1 MTRREAIARA
11 LDRWAP
17 NAEDHEVARFEDVLR
32 AAGFVVAPL
41 EPTQAMIVAGC
52 DAQDDCIDQDRD
64 SYGVNTIVRSDA
76 YLVIYSAM
84 LEAAP

>member
-41 EPTQAMIVAGC
+41 EPTQGC